1 MGNSSCEKCGEIDWV
16 ESDCLQQGLPIGER
30 GWGSIV
36 QDPTKKKL
44 TAKCHW
50 HGTKFAT
57 NRAKRRIHAGTKFA
71 RTRELAKK
79 RETDIAEKKTSN
91 SQPVQ
96 TGLGLLYQ
104 RRRAAIQPP
113 MDLSAAR
120 RRGQGAGGGRWRRG
134 WGKGSRAI
142 LWKGGHEKLGR
153 GGREVMGGGVAVG
166 TGGAVITLLPPLV
179 SWVYNESRAGLWR
192 GPGLADK
199 RGEGGLVI

>member
-1 MGNSSCEKCGEIDWV
+1 VGF
-16 ESDCLQQGLPIGER
+16 DCTGPH
-30 GWGSIV
+30 
-36 QDPTKKKL
+36 KKKVDRKVPL
-44 TAKCHW
+44 ARNEIRNKPGETAHPRRYEICW
-50 HGTKFAT
+50 DS
-57 NRAKRRIHAGTKFA
+57 RARQKKGNGYRR
-71 RTRELAKK
+71 
-79 RETDIAEKKTSN
+79 KKTSN

-113 MDLSAAR
+113 MDLSSAR

-179 SWVYNESRAGLWR
+179 SWIYNESRAGLWR